1 MGEREREREKREGGE
16 GELDQELEGEEG
28 EKMMENSKSYI
39 VRKRVKV
46 RQFDK
51 QATEQEYL

>member
-1 MGEREREREKREGGE
+1 ME

-28 EKMMENSKSYI
+28 EKMMENSRQL

-46 RQFDK
+46 QQFDK
-51 QATEQEYL
+51 QATEQAYL